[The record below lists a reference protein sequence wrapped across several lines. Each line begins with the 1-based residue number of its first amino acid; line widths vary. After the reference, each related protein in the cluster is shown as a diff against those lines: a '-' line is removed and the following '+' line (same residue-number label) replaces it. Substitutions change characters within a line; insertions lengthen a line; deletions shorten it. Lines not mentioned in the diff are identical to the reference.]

1 MHEIMHE
8 TEFTHG
14 KAIQTFLSQANQIL
28 VCSIDGRQIS
38 LGKDREAAHK
48 KFHTLMAAASSL
60 ATGAHRIDLKIF
72 HGKKRPPTIATSLH
86 LHKMPD

>member
-1 MHEIMHE
+1 MARPSKP
-8 TEFTHG
+8 FFR
-14 KAIQTFLSQANQIL
+14 KQTKSWY
-28 VCSIDGRQIS
+28 CSINGRQIS